1 MYPVS
6 MLLLHPRNDHNYV
19 FPWVTFYSQK
29 DLVLFLHIKRRPSK
43 SGLFPDRNVLT
54 ILEWRFLC
62 LKSKSNNIGILF
74 HANQNK
80 KVTTLQQ
87 RLFLILLPK

>member
-6 MLLLHPRNDHNYV
+6 ILLLHPRNEHNYV
-19 FPWVTFYSQK
+19 LPWVTFYSKK
-29 DLVLFLHIKRRPSK
+29 DLVLFLHMKHRPSK
-43 SGLFPDRNVLT
+43 SGFFPDGNMLT
-54 ILEWRFLC
+54 ILEWPFLC
-62 LKSKSNNIGILF
+62 LKSKSNTIGILF